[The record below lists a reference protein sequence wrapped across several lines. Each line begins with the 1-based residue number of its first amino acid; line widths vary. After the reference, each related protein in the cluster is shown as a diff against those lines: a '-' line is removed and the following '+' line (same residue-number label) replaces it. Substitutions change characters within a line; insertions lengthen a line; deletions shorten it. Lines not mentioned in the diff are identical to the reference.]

1 MDAEVMS
8 SLDSHDHDESI
19 LNNSVIKGNPDVD
32 FIEEDMNNRL
42 TASRFV
48 SDSVTSGTANAVEAY
63 KIAPTEVELSRL
75 KETLLLY
82 HVGSEGNETSQSR
95 LILDEACKDD
105 EYENVESCGNRSL
118 VLEKAKEIAG
128 LRWELELISKLLSGH
143 KKGDIKTLEDH
154 EGTGLLKVKVSG
166 SLGKHIG
173 SVTSSKLENLE
184 YLSQLSRDQLIS
196 HFQTEMSQL
205 KREHECTMQEMTEEY
220 FSIKRRCLK
229 LEECGSSSSLNKDK
243 DFDLLRKKIPD
254 IISKLDKLVLEDEKL
269 KGKSLADSKR
279 QLDSLLLENR
289 QLKDSLYEANEEMSH
304 HRELVR
310 KLESDVEDLHAEASI
325 CEDVYGSFVGEFVNH
340 IQCAKEG
347 ANLEHGI
354 RREEASAS
362 KIALEDSCLESYM
375 AEEYCAVIYK
385 EALKEAGTKLGELN
399 LNVSERERALRLEID
414 EKKILKEKIH
424 SLECLVKEKEND
436 LAAVREKLEMIFQEV
451 NNLQSK
457 IDQQAVVIQDK
468 DKELRVASSLALE
481 KTEVYVME
489 ISELRQKLELARK
502 DMKVT
507 ENERMK
513 SELKLSSTQAEQK
526 VLQDQIVSTVLSFAK
541 WSQDV
546 EFLVAEKTK
555 KTNSSL
561 ESMQSQ
567 LNDLLDEV
575 DELKVR
581 ESMYKQQMEK
591 KTCDLQKAETEV
603 DLLGDEID
611 SLLDLLQKIYIAL
624 DHYSPIL
631 KHYPGIIE
639 ILKLVQR
646 ELRRDSKRLSVF

>member
-8 SLDSHDHDESI
+8 SLDSHDHDESV

-32 FIEEDMNNRL
+32 FIEEDMNNWL

-63 KIAPTEVELSRL
+63 KIAPTEVELSRS

-95 LILDEACKDD
+95 LILDQACKDD

-128 LRWELELISKLLSGH
+128 LRRELELISKLLSGH
-143 KKGDIKTLEDH
+143 EKETIRTMKEL
-154 EGTGLLKVKVSG
+154 
-166 SLGKHIG
+166 HIG
-173 SVTSSKLENLE
+173 SVTSSKPDNLE

-220 FSIKRRCLK
+220 FSIKRRYLK
-229 LEECGSSSSLNKDK
+229 LEECPSFSSLNKDK
-243 DFDLLRKKIPD
+243 DFDVLRKKIPD

-289 QLKDSLYEANEEMSH
+289 QLKDSLYEAGEEMSH

-325 CEDVYGSFVGEFVNH
+325 CEDVYVSFVGEFVNQ
-340 IQCAKEG
+340 IQCAKEE

-362 KIALEDSCLESYM
+362 KIALEDSCVESYM
-375 AEEYCAVIYK
+375 AEEHCAVIYK

-399 LNVSERERALRLEID
+399 LNVSERERALRSEID
-414 EKKILKEKIH
+414 EKEVLKEKIQ

-436 LAAVREKLEMIFQEV
+436 LAAVREKLEIVFQQV
-451 NNLQSK
+451 NSLQSQ
-457 IDQQAVVIQDK
+457 IDQQAVLIQDK
-468 DKELRVASSLALE
+468 NKELRVASSLALE

-502 DMKVT
+502 DLKIT
-507 ENERMK
+507 ENEKMK

-555 KTNSSL
+555 KTNSRL

-611 SLLDLLQKIYIAL
+611 SLLNLLQKIYIAL

-631 KHYPGIIE
+631 KHYPGVIE
-639 ILKLVQR
+639 ILKLIQR

>member
-8 SLDSHDHDESI
+8 SLDSHDHDESV

-32 FIEEDMNNRL
+32 FIEEDMNNWL

-63 KIAPTEVELSRL
+63 KIAPTEVELSRS

-95 LILDEACKDD
+95 LILDQACKDD

-128 LRWELELISKLLSGH
+128 LRRELELISKLLSGH
-143 KKGDIKTLEDH
+143 EKETIRTMKEL
-154 EGTGLLKVKVSG
+154 
-166 SLGKHIG
+166 
-173 SVTSSKLENLE
+173 SVI
-184 YLSQLSRDQLIS
+184 RDQLIS

-220 FSIKRRCLK
+220 FSIKRRYLK
-229 LEECGSSSSLNKDK
+229 LEECPSFSSLNKDK
-243 DFDLLRKKIPD
+243 DFDVLRKKIPD

-289 QLKDSLYEANEEMSH
+289 QLKDSLYEAGEEMSH

-325 CEDVYGSFVGEFVNH
+325 CEDVYVSFVGEFVNQ
-340 IQCAKEG
+340 IQCAKEE

-362 KIALEDSCLESYM
+362 KIALEDSCVESYM
-375 AEEYCAVIYK
+375 AEEHCAVIYK

-399 LNVSERERALRLEID
+399 LNVSERERALRSEID
-414 EKKILKEKIH
+414 EKEVLKEKIQ

-436 LAAVREKLEMIFQEV
+436 LAAVREKLEIVFQQV
-451 NNLQSK
+451 NSLQSQ
-457 IDQQAVVIQDK
+457 IDQQAVLIQDK
-468 DKELRVASSLALE
+468 NKELRVASSLALE

-502 DMKVT
+502 DLKIT
-507 ENERMK
+507 ENEKMK

-555 KTNSSL
+555 KTNSRL

-611 SLLDLLQKIYIAL
+611 SLLNLLQKIYIAL

-631 KHYPGIIE
+631 KHYPGVIE
-639 ILKLVQR
+639 ILKLIQR

>member
-8 SLDSHDHDESI
+8 SLDSHDHDESV

-32 FIEEDMNNRL
+32 FIEEDMNNWL

-63 KIAPTEVELSRL
+63 KIAPTEVELSRS

-95 LILDEACKDD
+95 LILDQACKDD

-128 LRWELELISKLLSGH
+128 LRRELELISKLLSGH
-143 KKGDIKTLEDH
+143 EKGDNKDH

-173 SVTSSKLENLE
+173 SVTSSKPDNLE

-220 FSIKRRCLK
+220 FSIKRRYLK
-229 LEECGSSSSLNKDK
+229 LEECPSFSSLNKDK
-243 DFDLLRKKIPD
+243 DFDVLRKKIPD

-289 QLKDSLYEANEEMSH
+289 QLKDSLYEAGEEMSH

-325 CEDVYGSFVGEFVNH
+325 CEDVYVSFVGEFVNQ
-340 IQCAKEG
+340 IQCAKEE

-362 KIALEDSCLESYM
+362 KIALEDSCVESYM
-375 AEEYCAVIYK
+375 AEEHCAVIYK

-399 LNVSERERALRLEID
+399 LNVSERERALRSEID
-414 EKKILKEKIH
+414 EKEVLKEKIQ

-436 LAAVREKLEMIFQEV
+436 LAAVREKLEIVFQQV
-451 NNLQSK
+451 NSLQSQ
-457 IDQQAVVIQDK
+457 IDQQAVLIQDK
-468 DKELRVASSLALE
+468 NKELRVASSLALE

-489 ISELRQKLELARK
+489 ISELRQKLELRA
-502 DMKVT
+502 
-507 ENERMK
+507 
-513 SELKLSSTQAEQK
+513 K

-555 KTNSSL
+555 KTNSRL

-611 SLLDLLQKIYIAL
+611 SLLNLLQKIYIAL

-631 KHYPGIIE
+631 KHYPGVIE
-639 ILKLVQR
+639 ILKLIQR